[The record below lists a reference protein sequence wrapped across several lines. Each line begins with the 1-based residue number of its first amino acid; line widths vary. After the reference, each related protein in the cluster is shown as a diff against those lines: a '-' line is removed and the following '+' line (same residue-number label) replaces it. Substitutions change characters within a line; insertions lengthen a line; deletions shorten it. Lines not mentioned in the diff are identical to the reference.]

1 MRKTVLAIL
10 MALGALCA
18 FSVAEETAEDWVKK
32 GDELFLNGYGEEA
45 LEAYDKAIELDPN
58 DMAAWL
64 AKGTALSCLERH
76 YESIDAYMR
85 ATEIDPESDQAWGA
99 MGYELLLMK
108 RYNQSIEAYERVLQI
123 DPKNARAWEEK
134 GEALAELGAHE
145 SALSAFSEALR
156 IYESDIQ
163 NSKDTYFNDTF
174 AWSGKGDILEKMGRR
189 EEAIEAYDKAI
200 ESAPNPRL
208 AIVDLISKGDLLK
221 AIGRI
226 EEAILAYDEVLKM
239 NPDNG
244 YVLKSKELALK
255 ALGGGSEADTTS
267 TNVTDLMVDDR
278 DRPVEELATRL
289 LETEQT
295 YTGNYEFDAVQLL
308 AGEIPK
314 DMPIDLP
321 IPENARIVGSIV
333 RDQKRISVV
342 LDVNQTSEQ
351 VFDFY
356 KERMAAG
363 GWDVKYSEEYNKI
376 IVCRGKKN
384 PALTIS
390 AYPVED
396 GPTDVRLDVHT
407 DPKYLPCRKTE
418 GMESSLKPLQ
428 KHEVSSD
435 AVVNFFEQ
443 YSSVGGD
450 FAGASSLLE
459 SSMSSSSLVGH
470 YGDQLKSANWTKQ
483 DEGNDGSSAWS
494 TWVVQDE
501 DALIWNALLWAVD
514 LPGTPNERFLGV
526 QAKLQ
531 SDGNVSAQTDLN
543 DSGIVAAW
551 ESFNNSENTEVGN
564 ESSIEE
570 LATRLMEPLDPGV
583 LQEVQLLVGQLPDN
597 MPIDLPIPDDAR
609 IIGSMIQGR
618 KNINIVLD
626 VNLTPEQVLDFYRES
641 MAAGNW
647 SEIEQRR
654 GFAFNEI
661 KIVMC
666 QNNND
671 PPLTIR
677 AYPVDSGL
685 TDVRLNIETDPEYSP
700 CKACRETEDNWL
712 KPLPTLV
719 APSDSKEFNQGSGT
733 SRSDFVS
740 TSITMETSMNSSVL
754 VAHYGDQFKAANWTK
769 QADGDSASF
778 AWSTWTLRDE
788 DALTWRAFLWAVDL
802 PGTANERFMGAQAKL
817 QND

>member
-1 MRKTVLAIL
+1 MRKRVLAIL
-10 MALGALCA
+10 MALVALCA
-18 FSVAEETAEDWVKK
+18 FTVAEETAEDWVKK
-32 GDELFLNGYGEEA
+32 GDELYENGYGEEA
-45 LEAYDKAIELDPN
+45 VKAYDKATELNPN
-58 DMAAWL
+58 NMAAWL

-76 YESIDAYMR
+76 DESLDAYMR
-85 ATEIDPESDQAWGA
+85 ATEIDPKSDQAWGA
-99 MGYELLLMK
+99 MAYELLLMK
-108 RYNQSIEAYERVLQI
+108 RYNQSIEAYERVIQI

-134 GEALAELGAHE
+134 GEALEELGAHE
-145 SALSAFSEALR
+145 SALSAFEEALR
-156 IYESDIQ
+156 IYEDDIQ
-163 NSKDTYFNDTF
+163 NSTDTFFNNTF
-174 AWSGKGDILEKMGRR
+174 AWSGKGDILKKMGRR

-221 AIGRI
+221 AMGRI
-226 EEAILAYDEVLKM
+226 EEAILAYDEVLQM
-239 NPDNG
+239 DPDNA

-255 ALGGGSEADTTS
+255 ALGSGSEADTKS
-267 TNVTDLMVDDR
+267 TNVIDLMVDDR
-278 DRPVEELATRL
+278 DKPVEELATRL

-295 YTGNYEFDAVQLL
+295 YTGNYEFDTVQLL

-314 DMPIDLP
+314 DMPMDFP

-333 RDQKRISVV
+333 RDQKRISIV
-342 LDVNQTSEQ
+342 LDVNQTPEQ

-356 KERMAAG
+356 KEQMAAG
-363 GWDVKYSEEYNKI
+363 DRGVKYSVEYDKI

-396 GPTDVRLDVHT
+396 GTTDVRLDVHT

-418 GMESSLKPLQ
+418 DMESSLKPLQ
-428 KHEVSSD
+428 KYEVPSD
-435 AVVNFFEQ
+435 ALVKFYEQ

-450 FAGASSLLE
+450 FVGTSDLLK
-459 SSMSSSSLVGH
+459 SSMSSLSLVGH
-470 YGDQLKSANWTKQ
+470 TGDQLKSANWTKQ

-501 DALIWNALLWAVD
+501 DALTWNALLWAVE

-531 SDGNVSAQTDLN
+531 SDGNVSTQTDLN
-543 DSGIVAAW
+543 DSGIVATRQ
-551 ESFNNSENTEVGN
+551 SYNNSENTEVGN

-570 LATRLMEPLDPGV
+570 LAIRLMEPLDPGV
-583 LQEVQLLVGQLPDN
+583 LQEVQLFVGQLPDN
-597 MPIDLPIPDDAR
+597 MPIDLPIPDYAR

-641 MAAGNW
+641 MAASNW
-647 SEIEQRR
+647 SEIEERR

-661 KIVMC
+661 KLVMC
-666 QNNND
+666 QNSND

-677 AYPVDSGL
+677 AYPVESSP

-700 CKACRETEDNWL
+700 CKACREIEDNWL
-712 KPLPTLV
+712 KPLPRLL

-733 SRSDFVS
+733 SRSDLVS

-754 VAHYGDQFKAANWTK
+754 VAHYGNQFKAANWTK
-769 QADGDSASF
+769 QAEGDSASF
-778 AWSTWTLRDE
+778 AWSTWTLQDE

-802 PGTANERFMGAQAKL
+802 PGTANERFVGVQAKL
-817 QND
+817 LND